1 MGRLISPCHSPAFIL
16 GKGTEYI
23 KANNQAG
30 KIQKLKSNYK
40 YNSEM
45 NILKQN
51 DAKLSTKSECTSWRR
66 LGKICLHWY

>member
-51 DAKLSTKSECTSWRR
+51 DAKFSKRVSAPAGE
-66 LGKICLHWY
+66 G